1 MLLAVDI
8 GNSNIVLGLFGG
20 SGWIGQWRI
29 HTDHHKMP
37 DEYAVLF
44 RDILREEGIPREAID
59 TSIISSVV
67 PLLTERLREVIEALT
82 GMEPIIVGPGVKTG
96 IKIRTDNPGEVGTD
110 LVCNAVAAYKRVGG
124 NCIVVDFGT
133 ALTFTAVQEP
143 GELVGVA
150 IAPGIQAAA
159 AALSSSTAQLP
170 QVWLQPPEKAIGR
183 NTTQSIRSG
192 VLFGYAGLVEGLIRR
207 IRMEL
212 GGEATVIATG
222 GRAPIIAPLTDSI
235 TFVEPWLIL
244 EGLRLIADR
253 NRKIRQTS
261 V

>member
-20 SGWIGQWRI
+20 SGWIRQWRI
-29 HTDHHKMP
+29 HTDHNKMP
-37 DEYAVLF
+37 DEYGVLF
-44 RDILREEGIPREAID
+44 RDILREENIPRESIE

-67 PLLTERLREVIEALT
+67 PLLTEKLSEVINALT
-82 GMEPIIVGPGVKTG
+82 GRAPLIVGPGVKTG
-96 IKIRTDNPGEVGTD
+96 IKLRTDNPSEVGTD
-110 LVCNAVAAYKRVGG
+110 LVCNAVAAFQRIGG

-133 ALTFTAVQEP
+133 ALTFTAVKTP

-159 AALSSSTAQLP
+159 AALSASTAQLP
-170 QVWLQPPEKAIGR
+170 QVWLQPPEHAIGK

-192 VLFGYAGLVEGLIRR
+192 VLYGYAGLVEGMIRR
-207 IRMEL
+207 IRAEL

-222 GRAPIIAPLTDSI
+222 GRAAVIAPLTDSI
-235 TFVEPWLIL
+235 TLVEPWLIL
-244 EGLRLIADR
+244 EGLRIIAER
-253 NRKIRQTS
+253 NKKPRQTA